1 VNRVKRILLIEDT
14 DSDAALVAHHLRRLP
29 AETRPELVRVAT
41 LADAVAQLQ
50 NGVFDCIL
58 LDLGLPDGNGVE
70 NVQRIRA
77 AASDIAIVVLTGND
91 DNRVALAAL
100 RGGAQE
106 YLVKGS
112 YEDDGL
118 QRAIRHA
125 VERHG
130 VLVDLDRQRQRD
142 SFMAGHDPLT
152 GLINRQLLA
161 ERTQEIIAQCERRQ
175 ESFALCFLDLDGFKP
190 VNDRLGH
197 AVGDA
202 ALKEVA
208 ATLGAAARSGDTVA
222 RVGGDEFVV
231 LLFPVSGIAEAEGA
245 AMRLV
250 QRIGAIRVVDGH
262 AISIGASAG
271 LAIYPHHGLT
281 LDQLFLKADKAMYAA
296 KAGGRGSLKV
306 SADAL
311 ISGQPGGDGAPVVD
325 DASLALLFQPWIDQN
340 TGAFGGVEALL
351 RQRLGGDLV
360 PPDGL
365 LRAALEHGLLGD
377 LCQWVLRR
385 ACGTWTSWHAAG
397 LPVGRLAIN
406 LSRAEI
412 SRQDLPRL
420 VLGTLDSVGMPPYFL
435 QLELAEDIFDGL
447 ALEALDN
454 IRALRAHGVQ
464 VVMDS
469 FGRRVAGLR
478 HLLDM
483 PIDGAKLD
491 LSLVRNLRSGQPTDR
506 ALLSGIL
513 AVAKARALPLTAM
526 GVEQD
531 AEYREC
537 LALGLRYFQGTR
549 FQPPLT
555 PRQLEA
561 VLSPASAGARRLEL
575 VRKPKE

>member
-14 DSDAALVAHHLRRLP
+14 DSDAALVALHLRRLP
-29 AETRPELVRVAT
+29 SRPELVRVAT
-41 LADAVAQLQ
+41 LAEGLAQLEH
-50 NGVFDCIL
+50 GMFDCIL
-58 LDLGLPDGNGVE
+58 LDLGLPDGVGLE
-70 NVQRIRA
+70 NVQRVRA
-77 AASDIAIVVLTGND
+77 AASDVAIVVLTGND
-91 DNRVALAAL
+91 DSRTALAAL
-100 RGGAQE
+100 RCGAQE
-106 YLVKGS
+106 YLVKGG
-112 YEDDGL
+112 YEVDIL
-118 QRAIRHA
+118 VRVIRHA

-161 ERTQEIIAQCERRQ
+161 ERAQEIIAQCERRH

-197 AVGDA
+197 AVGDG

-231 LLFPVSGIAEAEGA
+231 LLFPVSGIAEAEA
-245 AMRLV
+245 AALRLV

-262 AISIGASAG
+262 AVSLGASAG
-271 LAIYPHHGLT
+271 LALYPNHGLA
-281 LDQLFLKADKAMYAA
+281 LEQLFLKADKAMYAA
-296 KAGGRGSLKV
+296 KESGRGGVKI
-306 SADAL
+306 SAD
-311 ISGQPGGDGAPVVD
+311 SFDPGHAHAGAPTMD
-325 DASLALLFQPWIDQN
+325 DANLALLFQPWVDQN

-351 RQRLGGDLV
+351 RQRLGGELV

-365 LRAALEHGLLGD
+365 LRAALEFGLLGD
-377 LCQWVLRR
+377 LCQWVVR
-385 ACGTWTSWHAAG
+385 HASAAWKGWYDAG

-412 SRQDLPRL
+412 GRHDLPAL
-420 VLGTLDSVGMPPYFL
+420 VLGILASTGMSPRFL
-435 QLELAEDIFDGL
+435 QLELAEDVFDNL
-447 ALEALDN
+447 APEALEN

-478 HLLDM
+478 HLLAM
-483 PIDGAKLD
+483 PIDGVKID
-491 LSLVRNLRSGQPTDR
+491 RSLLHSLRSPRRADR

-513 AVAKARALPLTAM
+513 AVAAAQGLSVIAA
-526 GVEQD
+526 GIEQD
-531 AEYREC
+531 AEFHESQ
-537 LALGLRYFQGTR
+537 ALGFRHFQGAR
-549 FQPPLT
+549 FHPPLL

-561 VLSPASAGARRLEL
+561 VLSPGTRRLEL
-575 VRKPKE
+575 IRKAKD